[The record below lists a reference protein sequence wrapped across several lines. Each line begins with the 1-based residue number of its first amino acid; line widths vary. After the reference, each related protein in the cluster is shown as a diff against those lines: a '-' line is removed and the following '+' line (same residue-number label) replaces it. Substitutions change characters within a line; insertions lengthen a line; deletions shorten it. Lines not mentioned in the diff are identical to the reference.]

1 MILSA
6 AEYLDSDTVTE
17 QICQILGMGDKAE
30 EIIRKKQ
37 DENTAR
43 YADMLAHQTATA
55 NNNSGGIGEQGAE

>member
-17 QICQILGMGDKAE
+17 QICQILGMGDKAK

-43 YADMLAHQTATA
+43 YADMLTQQTA
-55 NNNSGGIGEQGAE
+55 NKENGGGTDEQGAE